1 MTAIKNGAG
10 HMLKEEI
17 DKRGMRYSFVA
28 EKAGV
33 APQTLSKYLHDRVP
47 INVNNLYAICKVV
60 GVDYKIFLK

>member
-47 INVNNLYAICKVV
+47 INVNYLYAICKVV
-60 GVDYKIFLK
+60 GVDYKNFLK